1 MNKRIIQKI
10 CLMIQS
16 KGGMIIDA
24 DFADPKQVE
33 EADQKGLLLSN
44 PKNGRRWIYVTSLVS

>member
-1 MNKRIIQKI
+1 
-10 CLMIQS
+10 MIQS